1 MQLIAT
7 LLIVTVG
14 TQGRTP
20 ARMVKLITLF
30 VDASHCP
37 STKVGGWGAW
47 AKQAG
52 WPNGT
57 LFGGAFKG
65 VIPNSAEAELC
76 AIANAM
82 QSLHLHDLLIG
93 DVKVLVQSD
102 CLRALGLIA
111 SFVSSCEVNN
121 HPDGCPIQKTTA
133 TKPTALEAKALA
145 TINAL
150 VSGSRRLSLRH
161 VRGHKA
167 GKGRNWVNRQC
178 DHIAKG
184 YMKQARTKFATE

>member
-1 MQLIAT
+1 MT
-7 LLIVTVG
+7 
-14 TQGRTP
+14 R
-20 ARMVKLITLF
+20 LITLF

-52 WPNGT
+52 WPNGK

-65 VIPNSAEAELC
+65 AIPNSAEAELC

-82 QSLHLHDLLIG
+82 QSLDCHGLLG
-93 DVKVLVQSD
+93 DGVKVLVQSD

-111 SFVSSCEVNN
+111 SAVSSCEVNN
-121 HPDGCPIQKTTA
+121 HPDGCPIQKSTA
-133 TKPTALEAKALA
+133 TKPTTLEAKALA
-145 TINAL
+145 VINAL
-150 VSGSRRLSLRH
+150 VPENQRLGLRH

-167 GKGRNWVNRQC
+167 GKGRSWVNRQC
-178 DHIAKG
+178 DSIAKG
-184 YMKQARTKFATE
+184 YMKQARLKFSME